1 MTPKLKVLL
10 AVTGIAL
17 AVDQATKIWTVQ
29 VLAGPHD
36 RVTLIPHWLE
46 LVHAENPGA
55 AFSAFAD
62 VSQAVRLGLFGV
74 FTIVALF
81 ALGQMYRQLGDNER
95 LRTASVGLILS
106 GALGNGIDR
115 VYKQTVTDMV
125 KMAWGAEGAVKD
137 WLITN
142 FGTNVWPVWN
152 IADAAILIGVSM
164 FLLEYFFE
172 RDQKAQEDPGQS
184 PMDRDEAAPN
194 QHARAG

>member
-1 MTPKLKVLL
+1 M
-10 AVTGIAL
+10 
-17 AVDQATKIWTVQ
+17 
-29 VLAGPHD
+29 
-36 RVTLIPHWLE
+36 
-46 LVHAENPGA
+46 
-55 AFSAFAD
+55 
-62 VSQAVRLGLFGV
+62 

-152 IADAAILIGVSM
+152 IADAAI
-164 FLLEYFFE
+164 
-172 RDQKAQEDPGQS
+172 
-184 PMDRDEAAPN
+184 DRKSVV
-194 QHARAG
+194 